1 MLGGGRAAGGGGSA
15 LLWVGR
21 IRGFSPAIP
30 NSPLPAV
37 RGSQLLLKTPG
48 RTIVCGGLCRK
59 IPSGATPSSE
69 PRPSRRL
76 GGGLRELRPVSL
88 LHTRLGIVLGER
100 LRKQLANRP
109 LLVRVAD
116 LVAAGPPADPGLG
129 QPLFIV

>member
-69 PRPSRRL
+69 PRSSRRL
-76 GGGLRELRPVSL
+76 GGGLGPLRPVSL
-88 LHTRLGIVLGER
+88 LHTRLELVLGER
-100 LRKQLANRP
+100 LRKHLANP
-109 LLVRVAD
+109 WLLVRVDELIAPD
-116 LVAAGPPADPGLG
+116 SPP
-129 QPLFIV
+129 